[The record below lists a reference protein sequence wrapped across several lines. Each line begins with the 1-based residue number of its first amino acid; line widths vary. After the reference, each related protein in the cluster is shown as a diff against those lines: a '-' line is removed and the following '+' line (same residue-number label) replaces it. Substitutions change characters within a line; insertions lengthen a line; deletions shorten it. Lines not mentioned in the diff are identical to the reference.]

1 MTGHHLQDRSLSL
14 PGDWNNST
22 RGLPDPAR
30 RARTA
35 AALNIFPWRLLE
47 FGLRLWSGHVRK
59 NAASEGVA
67 DRCRFLHGDANR
79 LAFPDE
85 SFNAVVSNY
94 VCHNITGA
102 DKRALLLETLRVLKK
117 GGVVARIILP
127 PAPEVS
133 VNIRKGVAVDDAPST
148 IAG

>member
-1 MTGHHLQDRSLSL
+1 MVR
-14 PGDWNNST
+14 PCAEKCCK
-22 RGLPDPAR
+22 RGRGRPVPVPA
-30 RARTA
+30 
-35 AALNIFPWRLLE
+35 W
-47 FGLRLWSGHVRK
+47 GRK
-59 NAASEGVA
+59 QAG
-67 DRCRFLHGDANR
+67 
-79 LAFPDE
+79 FPDE

>member
-1 MTGHHLQDRSLSL
+1 MCG
-14 PGDWNNST
+14 
-22 RGLPDPAR
+22 
-30 RARTA
+30 
-35 AALNIFPWRLLE
+35 
-47 FGLRLWSGHVRK
+47 K
-59 NAASEGVA
+59 NVASEGVA

-127 PAPEVS
+127 AAPEVS

>member
-1 MTGHHLQDRSLSL
+1 M
-14 PGDWNNST
+14 
-22 RGLPDPAR
+22 
-30 RARTA
+30 
-35 AALNIFPWRLLE
+35 
-47 FGLRLWSGHVRK
+47 
-59 NAASEGVA
+59 A

-102 DKRALLLETLRVLKK
+102 DKRALKK

-133 VNIRKGVAVDDAPST
+133 VNIRKGVAVDDAPFT